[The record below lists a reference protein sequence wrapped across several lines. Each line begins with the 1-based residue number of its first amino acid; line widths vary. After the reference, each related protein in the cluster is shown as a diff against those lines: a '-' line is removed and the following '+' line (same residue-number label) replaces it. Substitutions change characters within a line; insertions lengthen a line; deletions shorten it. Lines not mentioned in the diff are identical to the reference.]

1 MVQARGGSAAF
12 VLALHPVALGLWRAE
27 NATENAQAIS
37 ISSFGRTG
45 PPQELAPDQPC
56 ADGCPGIKGPVP
68 PPVSMRDGQ
77 HTPEHG
83 TSQQSVDYMRNTSR
97 KHGGSADKKAP
108 RAAGGGALCRSWRPV
123 AGRRGVLSPAS
134 SARAE
139 IVRGPSPWSSRKL
152 WAASPSGLAAS
163 DGRGVPR
170 ASCQR
175 HAAPVAG

>member
-77 HTPEHG
+77 HTPEHA
-83 TSQQSVDYMRNTSR
+83 TCQQSAGHMRDISR

-108 RAAGGGALCRSWRPV
+108 HAAACGALFSNRRPVEIGRASCRERAGIAGGGA
-123 AGRRGVLSPAS
+123 
-134 SARAE
+134 
-139 IVRGPSPWSSRKL
+139 
-152 WAASPSGLAAS
+152 
-163 DGRGVPR
+163 
-170 ASCQR
+170 
-175 HAAPVAG
+175 

>member
-1 MVQARGGSAAF
+1 MVQGRGGSAAF
-12 VLALHPVALGLWRAE
+12 VLSLHPVALGLWRAE

-83 TSQQSVDYMRNTSR
+83 TSQQSVDYMRNRSEEHTSELQSR
-97 KHGGSADKKAP
+97 GH
-108 RAAGGGALCRSWRPV
+108 LVCR
-123 AGRRGVLSPAS
+123 L
-134 SARAE
+134 
-139 IVRGPSPWSSRKL
+139 L
-152 WAASPSGLAAS
+152 L
-163 DGRGVPR
+163 
-170 ASCQR
+170 
-175 HAAPVAG
+175 